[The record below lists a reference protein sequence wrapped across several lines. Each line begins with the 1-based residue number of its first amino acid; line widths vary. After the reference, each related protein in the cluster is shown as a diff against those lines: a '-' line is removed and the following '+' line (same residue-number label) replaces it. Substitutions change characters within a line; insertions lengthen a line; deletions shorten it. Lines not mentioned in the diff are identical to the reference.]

1 MTVLTT
7 LGELALR
14 PPGFTQP
21 KPLVLLAYLAIEGP
35 QQRRHMAELLW
46 PDGQSLKSLAM
57 ALSRLRQAAPGCW
70 EVDGTRLRCAA
81 LCDAV
86 SLLAAL
92 DAGDVGLAM
101 DLYRGPFLAGV
112 QQSQLGDELC
122 GWLLTTRA
130 RLADRYRTR
139 LAAAAERSALDG
151 DVEGAADLTARVI
164 ELTGIP
170 AAERPERVHVGASTN
185 STDEVPVTAL
195 TTGFDRLEHEQ
206 REAVV
211 GLAVFAGGFRR
222 DAAEA
227 VTGVNLRTLSELLD
241 LTWLSATTTGRL
253 DLRGALAGFAKQRLN
268 DSPNQA
274 ALKARHAA
282 WFADLAARAE
292 TQGRGPVQVTLG
304 DQSVEDRDNLTAALE
319 YFAVH
324 DVQRGLALAADI
336 AATWARRGLAT
347 LAASRLRHFLDLT
360 GADGAARS
368 RARLRLAQLSERSGD
383 WGAAESTYDALVT
396 EAGAAGE
403 GAADRAV
410 LAEALLGL
418 SRAHHARARHAH
430 ALDLAQDALRVARAA
445 GEASLER
452 DALIQTGRLHTANGE
467 VKEALACLERAVIMS
482 ESAGDIR
489 ADAEASLG
497 LSSAMTVSGEPGRA
511 RWLAQ
516 RGLELFTQLGDELGA
531 TEASALLTASAQE
544 R

>member
-418 SRAHHARARHAH
+418 SRAHHA
-430 ALDLAQDALRVARAA
+430 LDLAQDALRVARAA

-516 RGLELFTQLGDELGA
+516 RGLELFTLLGDELGA
-531 TEASALLTASAQE
+531 TEASALLTASSQE